1 MHSAAPMRL
10 PLEPARGVVEQFL
23 VVSGHV
29 SNVTRRNSGTFFGPK
44 AGGLRGVTLGGCD
57 AALRKGTTAP
67 INTPFQVPAF
77 CYVVAPCAVEP
88 A

>member
-29 SNVTRRNSGTFFGPK
+29 SIFER
-44 AGGLRGVTLGGCD
+44 D
-57 AALRKGTTAP
+57 
-67 INTPFQVPAF
+67 PA
-77 CYVVAPCAVEP
+77 
-88 A
+88 